1 MRNDKGVIQKVEKAM
16 MIVKIKNCDYKAYE
30 GMEVKAH
37 YIFSNGIN
45 FITRIGMV
53 FVPTG
58 DYEVIADIE
67 D

>member
-1 MRNDKGVIQKVEKAM
+1 M
-16 MIVKIKNCDYKAYE
+16 MIVRIKKCDYKAYE

-53 FVPTG
+53 FVTKG
-58 DYEVIADIE
+58 NYEIIANIDN
-67 D
+67 

>member
-1 MRNDKGVIQKVEKAM
+1 
-16 MIVKIKNCDYKAYE
+16 MIVRIKKCDYKAYE

-37 YIFSNGIN
+37 HIFSNGID

-58 DYEVIADIE
+58 NYEVIAEID

>member
-1 MRNDKGVIQKVEKAM
+1 MK
-16 MIVKIKNCDYKAYE
+16 IVRINKCEYKQYE

-53 FVPTG
+53 FVPNG
-58 DYEVIADIE
+58 DYETIADIE
-67 D
+67 ETEYN

>member
-1 MRNDKGVIQKVEKAM
+1 
-16 MIVKIKNCDYKAYE
+16 MIVRIKKCDYKAYE